1 MVNERLLKDFVSRK
15 IDEDNLIFDLYGHNA
30 IEVYFKSEQEAKQKK
45 KMDIEYFSYKEKDL
59 ENFAAMNEKIEES
72 RFSEINDQN
81 QCNKDMRN
89 KVLKRKLTINNKK
102 KIEPWF
108 SKEIVKCIKERR
120 YYNRK
125 RRNERDEQLKE
136 DYLKI
141 LQRKA

>member
-1 MVNERLLKDFVSRK
+1 
-15 IDEDNLIFDLYGHNA
+15 
-30 IEVYFKSEQEAKQKK
+30 
-45 KMDIEYFSYKEKDL
+45 
-59 ENFAAMNEKIEES
+59 MNEKIEES